1 MQHIQSQMT
10 KKRLLYFCSDY
21 SVGLT
26 QAQTQMAISL
36 SKETSIELVCVSS
49 ENEQENGLFEKLQEH
64 NVNIITIPG
73 LDAHVSFRQ
82 LADRI
87 ARIISEYGITHVN
100 VHNNWQMALLA
111 YLKAKPNAPGFK
123 LIYTI
128 HGYRHN
134 SPWKRI
140 PAIAAIGTMLFLFA
154 DRIISMST
162 YVSNRFAA
170 LKYKTDIVFYA
181 MNQQEFKKDNNEIET
196 RSIKMVFPAQFRN
209 GKRQDML
216 INAVKK
222 YIRKTRDTS
231 IRLYLP
237 GNGPLLDKM
246 TNLAKKQGL
255 SDNVFFPG
263 KLTLQEVFGL
273 YDRCNIALCSSNV
286 ETYGRCIAEPFA
298 LGRCVITRPTGVAL
312 DLIQNGVNGRFFR
325 NEDELADILSE
336 LHKKPARIEEMA
348 NHAFEQRSMFEPKN
362 VIDSYL
368 TAIDKA

>member
-1 MQHIQSQMT
+1 MT

-21 SVGLT
+21 NIGLT

-36 SKETSIELVCVSS
+36 SNEGSIELVCVSS
-49 ENEQENGLFEKLQEH
+49 DNEQEKELFAKLQEH
-64 NVNIITIPG
+64 HINIITIPD
-73 LDAHVSFRQ
+73 LDVHASFRK

-87 ARIISEYGITHVN
+87 SEIISEYKITHVN
-100 VHNNWQMALLA
+100 VHNNWQMALLS
-111 YLKAKPNAPGFK
+111 YLKAIPNTSKFK

-154 DRIISMST
+154 DRIISMSS
-162 YVSNRFAA
+162 YVSNRFKA

-181 MNQQEFKKDNNEIET
+181 MNQQEFKKGNNVIET
-196 RSIKMVFPAQFRN
+196 DSIKMVFPAQFRN

-222 YIRKTRDTS
+222 YIEKTGDTS
-231 IRLYLP
+231 IRLHLP

-246 TNLAKKQGL
+246 MNLAKKLGI
-255 SDNVFFPG
+255 SKNVSFPG

-273 YDRCNIALCSSNV
+273 YNKCNIALCSSNV

-312 DLIQNGVNGRFFR
+312 DLIKDGKTGRFFR
-325 NEDELADILSE
+325 NENELADILSD
-336 LHKKPARIEEMA
+336 LHKNPDRIAEMA
-348 NHAFEQRSMFEPKN
+348 KHAFGQKSMFEPQN
-362 VIDSYL
+362 VIKTYL
-368 TAIDKA
+368 ETIEKA